1 MFDKAAL
8 FTYTAPPP
16 LFAAPGWTD
25 DGLVTAEQ
33 LEKFDREIMTE
44 KFDPVTFVGIN
55 AKLKFGENIQGL
67 WRMETAPPNTDEEP
81 KDPED
86 PRVDEV
92 ARQFVQLI
100 ENKLTIEFRTK
111 IISTMLAD
119 SL

>member
-33 LEKFDREIMTE
+33 LEKLELEIMTE

-55 AKLKFGENIQGL
+55 EKLKSGEKIQG
-67 WRMETAPPNTDEEP
+67 
-81 KDPED
+81 
-86 PRVDEV
+86 
-92 ARQFVQLI
+92 I
-100 ENKLTIEFRTK
+100 
-111 IISTMLAD
+111 
-119 SL
+119 